1 MNLYLRRNWITTKLL
16 AVATS
21 REQAGTKAGDGGSGA
36 LFFFFF
42 SFFLFFSLL
51 FFSSVFCLTFLKQ
64 WVLIALRSEAEFL
77 SVEWPT
83 SLVGKGWFKAL
94 KNHNS
99 PTYPLASWQ
108 CRAPGLLPFPC
119 VLLRDRWQE
128 QHQFRTFPYVPASP
142 RTCVKLP

>member
-1 MNLYLRRNWITTKLL
+1 MIECCVCACCCKPTASSVPLPSVEFPLQISLQVSPGNAFPPL
-16 AVATS
+16 
-21 REQAGTKAGDGGSGA
+21 
-36 LFFFFF
+36 
-42 SFFLFFSLL
+42 FSLL